1 MIILPAI
8 DLKDGQCVRLQK
20 GEFSTVHQVAASPV
34 EVAKDYKALGAQW
47 IHMVDLDGALHGKR
61 SNGALVAQTIRES
74 GLHVEL
80 GGGMRSMSDVEE
92 AFALGVA
99 RVVIGSAAV
108 TNCDF
113 VRKAVEK
120 YGEKVAVG
128 IDALDNS
135 VRVSGWTQDSGID
148 YLEFARQMGDLGVKY
163 FIFTDIATDGMLS
176 GPAFAKLAT
185 LQQVIGAHIIASG
198 GVTTNEDVR
207 RLAAMG
213 LYGGI
218 VGKAYYAGT
227 IDLAKAIE
235 EAATC

>member
-20 GEFSTVHQVAASPV
+20 GEFSTVHQVAASPM

-61 SNGALVAQTIRES
+61 SNGALVTQTIRES
-74 GLHVEL
+74 GVRVEL

-108 TNCDF
+108 MNPDF

-148 YLEFARQMGDLGVKY
+148 YFEFARQMDDLGVKY

-176 GPAFAKLAT
+176 GPAFEKLAA
-185 LQQVIGAHIIASG
+185 LQQVTGAHIIASG

-213 LYGGI
+213 LYGAI